1 MMVILNYIRPYII
14 LNSTKTLQGTLLLI
28 DENGNEF
35 LSYEMP
41 GDLFF
46 YSIKIDEIGN
56 KQGEII
62 TVVYKP
68 KDAEPDQELI
78 KTFYV

>member
-1 MMVILNYIRPYII
+1 MVILNYIEPYII
-14 LNSTKTLQGTLLLI
+14 LNSTKALNGTLLLI
-28 DENGNEF
+28 DEDGNEF
-35 LSYEMP
+35 RSYEMP

-46 YSIKIDEIGN
+46 YTLKIDTIGR
-56 KQGEII
+56 KQGEMI

-68 KDAEPDQELI
+68 DDAEPDQELM